1 MPLSAIPRR
10 AAHGAQTWPAQT
22 CAGNPDPNAPSIVR
36 WIEWV
41 RDTGDRS
48 RIAEAARILKTSA
61 RFVFTDWER
70 DLSPPGYPAPVND
83 YRPLLEATG
92 FALERHQFWPHQD
105 AMHRV
110 FYEKM
115 LLRQEELIRE
125 LDGKTA
131 ESNLREARAWLGL
144 LDGVDY
150 MQHSRRVLAAAR
162 RMGEK

>member
-1 MPLSAIPRR
+1 
-10 AAHGAQTWPAQT
+10 
-22 CAGNPDPNAPSIVR
+22 
-36 WIEWV
+36 
-41 RDTGDRS
+41 
-48 RIAEAARILKTSA
+48 
-61 RFVFTDWER
+61 
-70 DLSPPGYPAPVND
+70 
-83 YRPLLEATG
+83 
-92 FALERHQFWPHQD
+92 
-105 AMHRV
+105 MHRV